1 MYQTINPNKMDQNE
15 LRQMCSDLTLAKNR
29 GEYEVT
35 IITEDSTVHKV
46 SVGRKQEYEEAFKT
60 HTGQTRV
67 V

>member
-1 MYQTINPNKMDQNE
+1 MYQTINPNKMNQDE

-29 GEYEVT
+29 GEFEVT
-35 IITEDSTVHKV
+35 IITEDNQVHKV
-46 SVGRKQEYEEAFKT
+46 SVDRKQEYEDAFKT